1 MDTDN
6 NNTNNPENDD
16 EVGFLIEH
24 EITTCKNCELDHEVG
39 YQFCPHCGQKTNEDL
54 TVGVLFYNTISN
66 YFSFDARFFKSFIP
80 LMFRP
85 GLLAKRFIEGKR
97 LLYLHP
103 AQMYLFISVVFFF
116 LYSFKVREASQK
128 INKALQ
134 EIDITSKDSTNVLL
148 PNAAVFDSIAAKKL
162 SDQLKENQVFTG
174 MKDEDVQKLDSLI
187 NSGANQDKVNKSLSF
202 DFSQKKVD
210 SLITLGV
217 SDETI
222 YKEMGMSENPNF
234 IVKQFYSQMLKFY
247 KNKEGGSIL
256 QSLYD
261 TIPIALFVLLPIF
274 AFLLKLLFFRK
285 GPFSHHLVFSFY
297 FFSFLFT
304 VFSIILGV
312 NYLWEV
318 PDSLDTLLILCT
330 FFYLVIAIKRFY
342 GQGWFLSFFKTSVV
356 SFIYIIFVAP
366 IALMF
371 MLGIAFLFY

>member
-6 NNTNNPENDD
+6 NDSNTPEKDD
-16 EVGFLIEH
+16 DVGFLIEH
-24 EITTCKNCELDHEVG
+24 EITACKNCEVDYEVG
-39 YQFCPHCGQKTNEDL
+39 FEFCPHCGQKTNEDL

-116 LYSFKVREASQK
+116 LYSFKIREASQK
-128 INKALQ
+128 LDKALQ
-134 EIDITSKDSTNVLL
+134 EIDLKSTDSTNVLG
-148 PNAAVFDSIAAKKL
+148 NTAVFDSIDAKNL
-162 SDQLKENQVFTG
+162 SDQLKKNQAFTN
-174 MKDEDVQKLDSLI
+174 MNDEDVEKLDSLI
-187 NSGANQDKVNKSLSF
+187 NSGANQDNLNKSLNF
-202 DFSQKKVD
+202 DFSQKKID
-210 SLITLGV
+210 SLIDIGE
-217 SDETI
+217 SNETI
-222 YKEMGMSENPNF
+222 YKEMGMSDNANF
-234 IVKQFYSQMLKFY
+234 ITKKLYSQMLKFY
-247 KNKEGGSIL
+247 KSREGGSIL

-274 AFLLKLLFFRK
+274 AFLLKLFFFRK

-304 VFSIILGV
+304 VFSIILCV

-318 PDSLDTLLILCT
+318 PDWIDTLLVFFT
-330 FFYLVIAIKRFY
+330 FFYLFFAIKLFY
-342 GQGWFLSFFKTSVV
+342 EQGWFVSFFKTCVTTFV
-356 SFIYIIFVAP
+356 YLIIVAP
-366 IALMF
+366 IAF
-371 MLGIAFLFY
+371 VIILGIAFLFY

>member
-1 MDTDN
+1 MEDDN
-6 NNTNNPENDD
+6 SQNNPIKNDK
-16 EVGFLIEH
+16 VGFAMDYET
-24 EITTCKNCELDHEVG
+24 TTCKNCEQEHEAG
-39 YQFCPHCGQKTNEDL
+39 FEFCPHCGQKTNEDL

-128 INKALQ
+128 IDKALQ
-134 EIDITSKDSTNVLL
+134 EIDMTSNDSTNIIS
-148 PNAAVFDSIAAKKL
+148 NTAVFDSVAASKL
-162 SDQLKENQVFTG
+162 SEQLKENQAFTG
-174 MKDEDVQKLDSLI
+174 MNDEDVQKLDSLI
-187 NSGANQDKVNKSLSF
+187 NNSSNQDKVNKSLNF
-202 DFSQKKVD
+202 DFSQKRVD
-210 SLITLGV
+210 SLIALGE

-222 YKEMGMSENPNF
+222 YKEMGMSDNPNF
-234 IVKQFYSQMLKFY
+234 ITKQFYSQMLKFY
-247 KNKEGGSIL
+247 RNKEGGSIL

-261 TIPIALFVLLPIF
+261 TIPIALFILLPIF
-274 AFLLKLLFFRK
+274 AFLLKLLFYRR

-318 PDSLDTLLILCT
+318 PDSLDTILILCT
-330 FFYLVIAIKRFY
+330 FFYLFFAIKRFY
-342 GQGWFLSFFKTSVV
+342 GQGWFLSFFKTSVTT
-356 SFIYIIFVAP
+356 FTYLLIVAP
-366 IALMF
+366 IAF
-371 MLGIAFLFY
+371 VIILGIAFLFY